1 MMPRPSILIEQR
13 VQPLHERKDLSARC
27 VAGVILFG
35 DPQDRIHHIGET
47 SATFTAFAERMIDF
61 CGHDKLPA
69 IFVEQ
74 RHDRRLDVFLTDVIA
89 VTNDHVQPLC
99 NAAALTDGHDRR
111 PVAIS
116 HRMGSERRL
125 IGWAHQSYMS
135 QRINFVKGRGQIAP

>member
-1 MMPRPSILIEQR
+1 MPRPSILIEQR

-74 RHDRRLDVFLTDVIA
+74 RHGFLTDVIA

-99 NAAALTDGHDRR
+99 NAAALADGHDRR
-111 PVAIS
+111 PVDIS